1 MDPVTRTLARW
12 MAAPPLWMGRQLH
25 RWATGAQA
33 VLEAPVG
40 PIADLAERQAWL
52 LRLGRVAADPHVAA
66 VVLRIDGPLGGWAAH
81 EDLRGVVGE
90 LRRAGKTVVA
100 QLQTPGNAS
109 LWVAAACTR
118 SVIVPTG
125 EVALVGIG
133 AELTFFGALLERLG
147 VQPDFEA
154 AGAYKSFGEPWTRR
168 YASPANLEATR
179 TLVDSLHERLV
190 ADLAHDRSLSRE
202 QVFACIERAPLS
214 AADAVASGLVDQ
226 LAYPDQLQE
235 SLLEPF
241 GADDPVPFAA
251 WARRDLLLERLSRA
265 GGPSERVVVL
275 HLDGPIGMD
284 AGSSGMGA
292 VAVIPHLSDLREDS
306 SVAGVVLHVSSPGGS
321 AIASDR
327 MWREVDLLRRAKPVV
342 ACFEDVAASGGYYLS
357 APAQHIIARRT
368 TLTGSIGVFGGKL
381 VMADGL
387 RQAGVHHQQVLAGPN
402 AAMFSASAPFNP
414 GQRARFRESLQR
426 FYDGFVERVAS
437 GRGQSEEDIEPH
449 CRGRVWTG
457 ELAKERGLV
466 DRFGGVP
473 EAVAQ
478 VRELAACPRAQRV
491 DRSFRPPWQGLF
503 RQGLRRVLPAAA
515 VAPVSGA
522 MWMAAHAG
530 EPLAMWPFE
539 LKVR

>member
-1 MDPVTRTLARW
+1 MDPFTRTVARLV
-12 MAAPPLWMGRQLH
+12 AAPPLWMASQLH
-25 RWATGAQA
+25 GVLTGSQA
-33 VLEAPVG
+33 VVEVPVH
-40 PIADLAERQAWL
+40 PIADLYERHRWL
-52 LRLGRVAADPHVAA
+52 ERVRRLGADGNVAA
-66 VVLRIDGPLGGWAAH
+66 VVLCLSGALGGWAAH
-81 EDLRGVVGE
+81 EDLRSVVAD
-90 LRRAGKTVVA
+90 LRKAGKTVVA

-125 EVALVGIG
+125 EVALVGVG

-154 AGAYKSFGEPWTRR
+154 AGEYKSFGEPWTRR
-168 YASPANLEATR
+168 FASAANLEATR
-179 TLVDSLHERLV
+179 ALVEGLHERLIE
-190 ADLAHDRSLSRE
+190 DLSHDRNLSRE
-202 QVFACIERAPLS
+202 QVLACVERAPLS

-226 LAYPDQLQE
+226 LAYPDELQE
-235 SLLEPF
+235 SLKEQYGEHDYVAF
-241 GADDPVPFAA
+241 SDWA
-251 WARRDLLLERLSRA
+251 WRDATVERLA
-265 GGPSERVVVL
+265 NVGAAADRVVVL

-284 AGSSGMGA
+284 AGSGMA
-292 VAVIPHLSDLREDS
+292 ATQVIPHLVQLREDS

-327 MWREVDLLRRAKPVV
+327 MWREVELLRRAKPVV

-357 APAQHIIARRT
+357 APAQHIVARRV

-381 VMADGL
+381 VAADGL
-387 RQAGVHHQQVLAGPN
+387 RQVGVHHQQVLAGPN
-402 AAMFSASAPFNP
+402 AAMFSPSEPFTP
-414 GQRARFRESLQR
+414 GQRERFRESLQR
-426 FYDGFVERVAS
+426 FYDGFVERVAT
-437 GRGQSEEDIEPH
+437 GRGKPEEEIEPH

-473 EAVAQ
+473 EAVARA
-478 VRELAACPRAQRV
+478 RELAASPRARRV
-491 DRSFRPPWQGLF
+491 DRSFRPPWQGLV
-503 RQGLRRVLPAAA
+503 RQLLRQVLPAAA
-515 VAPVSGA
+515 VAPVSAA

-530 EPLAMWPFE
+530 EPLALWPFE